1 MKLPFSTSRL
11 YLFLSLPPLKN
22 SGACIRTCG
31 AQPGNENREQKKK
44 KKKKRQKKES
54 NKRVHLEELGI

>member
-22 SGACIRTCG
+22 GGACIRTCG
-31 AQPGNENREQKKK
+31 AQPRKTEN
-44 KKKKRQKKES
+44 KKKRQKKES

>member
-11 YLFLSLPPLKN
+11 YLFLSLLPLKN
-22 SGACIRTCG
+22 GEACIRNCG
-31 AQPGNENREQKKK
+31 AQPRKTENKKEK
-44 KKKKRQKKES
+44 KKKES